1 MQDFVGNP
9 LPLHFNWC
17 HSLFIFLISGA
28 NIPYLCLF
36 YPVFKSHY
44 KKIVIWRRKKHNLEH
59 FCIKHFQ
66 LIRLLVLNGKC
77 LNILKPW
84 EYLSHN
90 YNQCNCLGLM
100 RHFIHLI
107 VSINSLDVD
116 SSKPVTIRSSSMGC
130 WIGLQHRPACIVAG
144 RVQAYIPANAIEKEK
159 NLSRAIQARLSLGAN
174 VFLGFERQW
183 NA

>member
-1 MQDFVGNP
+1 M
-9 LPLHFNWC
+9 
-17 HSLFIFLISGA
+17 SLFIYFFKYRVPIFHTYVSFILFLKVIKKRS
-28 NIPYLCLF
+28 YL
-36 YPVFKSHY
+36 K
-44 KKIVIWRRKKHNLEH
+44 KKHDLET
-59 FCIKHFQ
+59 FLDRALPNKATI
-66 LIRLLVLNGKC
+66 VLGRKC

-107 VSINSLDVD
+107 VSINRLDVD

-144 RVQAYIPANAIEKEK
+144 RVQACKPANAIEKEK
-159 NLSRAIQARLSLGAN
+159 NVSRAIQARLSLGAN